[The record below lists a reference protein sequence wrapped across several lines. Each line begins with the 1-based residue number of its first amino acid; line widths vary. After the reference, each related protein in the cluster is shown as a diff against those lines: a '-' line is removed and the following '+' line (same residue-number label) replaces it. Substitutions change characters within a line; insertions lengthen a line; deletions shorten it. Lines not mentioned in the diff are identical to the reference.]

1 MEVPPPGLNWLFFGR
16 NAELR
21 RSEGRSQKL
30 GSLRK
35 RVVWKITIHLR
46 GKNPMSTVLSPLD
59 VAKYFYAEKKLS
71 PVERERVVE
80 EFGHKVYEVADG
92 NLLRV
97 LGDYLFGLTMYRGYV
112 GPARRLLWKAPL
124 LGVKELLGLTE

>member
-1 MEVPPPGLNWLFFGR
+1 M
-16 NAELR
+16 
-21 RSEGRSQKL
+21 
-30 GSLRK
+30 
-35 RVVWKITIHLR
+35 
-46 GKNPMSTVLSPLD
+46 
-59 VAKYFYAEKKLS
+59 LS

-124 LGVKELLGLTE
+124 LGVKELLGLTEQPKEY